1 MTYYLVKHCKL
12 VFGWEARM
20 STQKISLNDKYDL
33 SKSPVMLNGT
43 QALVRLMM
51 MQKARDKAAGLNT
64 AGLVTGYR
72 GSPLGAVDMQMQRAE
87 KHLTGSDVTFQYGLN
102 EDLAVTALWGAQQA
116 EIRGEGKYDGVFG
129 LWYGKGPGVDRSGDA
144 FRHANMAGS
153 STHGGVLVAMGD
165 DHTGESSTVLHQSE
179 WSLLDCYL
187 PIVSPAGVQE
197 ILDYGIYG
205 YELSRFSG
213 LWVGLKTMKDTIE
226 VTSVVDGDPDRIQI
240 KRPEFDMP
248 EGGLNIRLADD
259 RFQQEDRIIDYKR
272 FAAEAF
278 SHANKMDKRVWG
290 KPGAKIGFVAA
301 GKNWLDLVHAMSLLN
316 IDETM
321 AERLGITTY
330 KVGQTWPMDVRG
342 FNAWAEGLDLIVVV
356 EEKRKLIEVQIKE
369 AIFDDRRGRRVYGW
383 YKGGVG
389 EANREELFPT
399 KYALDPIMIAEKLGG
414 ILIEEG
420 RDTEAVKAG
429 LAALDDAK
437 RADNAEEIAARLPY
451 FCSGCPHN
459 SSTKLPD
466 GSRAYAG
473 IGCHFMVQWMD
484 RETTGFTH
492 MGAEGAN
499 WIGEA
504 PFSNRTHVFQ
514 NLGDGTYN
522 HSGVQAIRAALAEGT
537 NITYKI
543 LYNDAVAMTGGQQAE
558 GGLTAQQIA
567 HELKA
572 MGMKTIAVVYD
583 DKEDV
588 DAKLFPAG
596 MRMHERAELM
606 DVQKEFEKV
615 EGVSAILY
623 IQTCAAEKRRR
634 RKRGQFPDPDQ
645 RVFINPDVC
654 EGCGDCG
661 IQSNCVSIVPK
672 ETELGRKRAIDQSSC
687 NKDFSCVNGFCP
699 SFLTVEGAKIRK
711 EATAELKL
719 PDLPEPK
726 LPEIIG
732 THNVVITGV
741 GGTGVVTIGAVLAQA
756 AQIDGMGAGMME
768 MAGLAQKGG
777 AVHIHCRLAKRPEDI
792 SAIRVA
798 TGEAHAL
805 IGGDLV
811 VSAGAKT
818 IGLMKTGQTGGVVN
832 SHEIITGD
840 FTRDTNFQLPTDRL
854 QVALQARLQDG
865 LALFD
870 ASELARVT
878 MGDSIFSNMMVF
890 GAAWQQGLIP
900 VSHAAITEA
909 ITLNGAA
916 VERNLRAFEIGRW
929 AVVDPVEAAKIAK
942 PANVVQL
949 PKSLDEIITFR
960 SDQLVAYQG
969 AGLAKRYVK
978 FLEGITDKP
987 LKEAVAKGYHKLLAY
1002 KDEYE
1007 VARLL
1012 LSSQEKL
1019 AAEFEGDLKVSY
1031 NLAPPVFGGKLVN
1044 GRPQK
1049 RKFGPA
1055 MTPWLRLLAKMKP
1068 LRNTPLDVFGYTAER
1083 KMERALIKQYE
1094 RDMKEWLPKAG
1105 EVDPEALIALAEL
1118 PLQIR
1123 GFGPVKLESEAKAAK
1138 RREEL
1143 LIALRQSGAPVQNAA
1158 E

>member
-1 MTYYLVKHCKL
+1 
-12 VFGWEARM
+12 M

-33 SKSPVMLNGT
+33 TKSPVLLNGT
-43 QALVRLMM
+43 QALVRLML
-51 MQKARDKAAGLNT
+51 MQKHRDKAAGLNT

-72 GSPLGAVDMQMQRAE
+72 GSPLGAVDLQMSRAE
-87 KHLTGSDVTFQYGLN
+87 KHLKAADVTFQYGLN

-116 EIRGEGKYDGVFG
+116 EVRGEGKYDGVFG

-144 FRHANMAGS
+144 LRHANMAGTS
-153 STHGGVLVAMGD
+153 KHGGVLLAMGD

-205 YELSRFSG
+205 YALSRFSG

-226 VTSVVDGDPDRIQI
+226 VTSVVDARPDRVQLVT
-240 KRPEFDMP
+240 PEFDMP
-248 EGGLNIRLADD
+248 ADGLNIRLDDD
-259 RFQQEDRIIDYKR
+259 RFRQENRIIDYKR

-278 SHANKMDKRVWG
+278 SHANKMDKRMWG

-301 GKNWLDLVHAMSLLN
+301 GKNWLDLVHALKLLN
-316 IDETM
+316 IDENM
-321 AERLGITTY
+321 ADRLGITTY
-330 KVGQTWPMDVRG
+330 KVGQTWPMDMKG
-342 FNAWAEGLDLIVVV
+342 FNDWAEDLDLIVVV
-356 EEKRKLIEVQIKE
+356 EEKRKLIEIQIKE
-369 AIFDDRRGRRVYGW
+369 AIFDTRQGRRVYGW
-383 YKGGVG
+383 YKGGAG
-389 EANREELFPT
+389 SMHRDELFPT
-399 KYALDPIMIAEKLGG
+399 RYALDPIMIAEKLGS

-420 RDTEAVKAG
+420 RDTEALRAG
-429 LAALDDAK
+429 LESLADAR
-437 RADNAEEIAARLPY
+437 RADNAEEIATRLPY

-459 SSTKLPD
+459 SSTKLPE

-492 MGAEGAN
+492 MGGEGVN
-499 WIGEA
+499 WVGEA
-504 PFSNRTHVFQ
+504 PFSKRKHVFQ

-567 HELKA
+567 HELTA
-572 MGMKTIAVVYD
+572 MGVKTIAVVYD
-583 DKEDV
+583 EKEDV

-596 MRMHERAELM
+596 MRMHERAEM
-606 DVQKEFEKV
+606 MKIQREFEKV
-615 EGVSAILY
+615 EGVSAIIY

-645 RVFINPDVC
+645 RVFINSDVC

-661 IQSNCVSIVPK
+661 VQSNCVSIVPK
-672 ETELGRKRAIDQSSC
+672 NTELGRKRAIDQSSC
-687 NKDFSCVNGFCP
+687 NKDFSCLNGFCP
-699 SFLTVEGAKIRK
+699 SFVTVEGAKIRK
-711 EATAELKL
+711 EATAAI
-719 PDLPEPK
+719 DLPHLPK
-726 LPEIIG
+726 PALPEIDG

-756 AQIDGMGAGMME
+756 AQIDGKGAGLME

-777 AVHIHCRLAKRPEDI
+777 AVHIHCRIANKPEDI

-818 IGLMKTGQTGGVVN
+818 LGLTTTGQTGAVVN
-832 SHEIITGD
+832 SHEIITGE
-840 FTRDTNFQLPTDRL
+840 FTRNTEFAVPTDRL
-854 QVALQARLQDG
+854 EVALQARLRDR
-865 LALFD
+865 LDLFD

-890 GAAWQQGLIP
+890 GGAWQKGLVP
-900 VSHAAITEA
+900 VSFEA
-909 ITLNGAA
+909 IEQAIEMNGAA
-916 VERNLRAFEIGRW
+916 VERNKRAFDIGRW
-929 AVVDPVEAAKIAK
+929 AVLHPEEAARLIQPKVVEKPKTLDEKIA
-942 PANVVQL
+942 
-949 PKSLDEIITFR
+949 FR
-960 SDQLVAYQG
+960 AGHLVAYQG
-969 AGLAKRYVK
+969 KGLAKRYAK
-978 FLEGITDKP
+978 LLDGISDP
-987 LKEAVAKGYHKLLAY
+987 ALKEAVAKGYHKLLAY

-1012 LSSQEKL
+1012 LDSRAKAE
-1019 AAEFEGDLKVSY
+1019 AEFEGDLKLSY
-1031 NLAPPVFGGKLVN
+1031 HLAPPMLGGTDPN

-1049 RKFGPA
+1049 RKFGA
-1055 MTPWLRLLAKMKP
+1055 GMERGFRLLAKLKS
-1068 LRNTPLDVFGYTAER
+1068 LRGTPLDIFGYTEER
-1083 KMERALIKQYE
+1083 RMERALIKQYE
-1094 RDMKEWLPKAG
+1094 GDMQEWLPKAS
-1105 EVDPEALIALAEL
+1105 PEIMEPLVALAEL

-1123 GFGPVKLESEAKAAK
+1123 GFGPVKMANEQKAAK

-1143 LIALRQSGAPVQNAA
+1143 LAALRRGGMPVKQAA

>member
-1 MTYYLVKHCKL
+1 
-12 VFGWEARM
+12 M
-20 STQKISLNDKYDL
+20 STQKISLNDKFDL
-33 SKSPVMLNGT
+33 TKSQVMLNGT
-43 QALVRLMM
+43 QALVRLML
-51 MQKARDKAAGLNT
+51 MQKHRDKAAGLNT

-72 GSPLGAVDMQMQRAE
+72 GSPLGAVDMQMKRAE
-87 KHLTGSDVTFQYGLN
+87 KHLTASDVTFQFGLN

-116 EIRGEGKYDGVFG
+116 EVRGEGKYDGVFG

-144 FRHANMAGS
+144 IRHANMAGS
-153 STHGGVLVAMGD
+153 SKHGGVLVAMGD

-179 WSLLDCYL
+179 WSLMDCYL

-197 ILDYGIYG
+197 ILDYGAYG
-205 YELSRFSG
+205 LALSRFSG

-226 VTSVVDGDPDRIQI
+226 VTSVVDGDPDRM
-240 KRPEFDMP
+240 KLVTPEFDMP
-248 EGGLNIRLADD
+248 ADGLNIRLDDD
-259 RFQQEDRIIDYKR
+259 RFRQENRIIDYKR

-278 SHANKMDKRVWG
+278 SHANKMDKRMWG

-330 KVGQTWPMDVRG
+330 KVGQTWPLDMKG
-342 FNAWAEGLDLIVVV
+342 FNDWAEGLDLIVVV
-356 EEKRKLIEVQIKE
+356 EEKRKLIEIQIKE
-369 AIFDDRRGRRVYGW
+369 AIFDDRQGRRVYGW
-383 YKGGVG
+383 YKGGAG
-389 EANREELFPT
+389 AMHREELFPT
-399 KYALDPIMIAEKLGG
+399 KYALDPIMIAEKLGQ

-420 RDTEAVKAG
+420 RETEAIRAG
-429 LAALDDAK
+429 LIALDDAK

-492 MGAEGAN
+492 MGGEGVN
-499 WIGEA
+499 WVGEA
-504 PFSNRTHVFQ
+504 PFSNRKHVFQ

-537 NITYKI
+537 NITFKI
-543 LYNDAVAMTGGQQAE
+543 LYNDAVAMTGGQEAE
-558 GGLTAQQIA
+558 GGLTAHQIA
-567 HELKA
+567 HELTA

-583 DKEDV
+583 EKEDV

-606 DVQKEFEKV
+606 AVQKEMETV
-615 EGVSAILY
+615 EGVSAIIY

-634 RKRGQFPDPDQ
+634 RKKGLFPDPDQ
-645 RVFINPDVC
+645 RVFINSDVC

-661 IQSNCVSIVPK
+661 VQSNCVSIVPK

-687 NKDFSCVNGFCP
+687 NKDFSCVKGFCP
-699 SFLTVEGAKIRK
+699 SFLTIEGAKIRK
-711 EATAELKL
+711 EPTAALDL
-719 PDLPEPK
+719 PDLPKPE
-726 LPEIIG
+726 LPSING

-756 AQIDGMGAGMME
+756 AQIDGKGAGMME

-777 AVHIHCRLAKRPEDI
+777 AVHIHCRIANKPEDI

-818 IGLMKTGQTGGVVN
+818 IGLMKTGKTGAVVN

-854 QVALQARLQDG
+854 QVALEARLRDR
-865 LALFD
+865 LDLFD
-870 ASELARVT
+870 ASDLARAS
-878 MGDSIFSNMMVF
+878 MGDSIFSNMMIF
-890 GAAWQQGLIP
+890 GAAWQRGLLPI
-900 VSHAAITEA
+900 SLEAIQEA

-916 VERNLRAFEIGRW
+916 VERNLRAFDIGRW
-929 AVVDPVEAAKIAK
+929 AVLYPQEVQKLIA
-942 PANVVQL
+942 PNVVEL
-949 PKSLDEIITFR
+949 PKSLEEQIAFR
-960 SDQLVAYQG
+960 SAQLVDYQG
-969 AGLAKRYVK
+969 PRLAKRYGK
-978 FLEGITDKP
+978 MLDGISDKA

-1012 LSSQEKL
+1012 LSSRGKAE
-1019 AAEFEGDLKVSY
+1019 AEFEGDLKISY
-1031 NLAPPVFGGKLVN
+1031 NLAPPMLTGKDPD
-1044 GRPQK
+1044 GRPKK
-1049 RKFGPA
+1049 RKFGPGLERG
-1055 MTPWLRLLAKMKP
+1055 LRLLAKFKG
-1068 LRNTPLDVFGYTAER
+1068 LRGTPLDVFGYTAER
-1083 KMERALIKQYE
+1083 KMERALIAQYE
-1094 RDMKEWLPKAG
+1094 ADMKAWLPKAS
-1105 EVDPEALIALAEL
+1105 PEIMAPLIALAEL
-1118 PLQIR
+1118 PLEIR
-1123 GFGPVKLESEAKAAK
+1123 GFGPVKQANEAKAAK

-1143 LIALRQSGAPVQNAA
+1143 LAALRHGGTELKTAA

>member
-1 MTYYLVKHCKL
+1 
-12 VFGWEARM
+12 M

-33 SKSPVMLNGT
+33 EKSPVLLNGT
-43 QALVRLMM
+43 QALVRLML
-51 MQKARDKAAGLNT
+51 MQKHRDTVAGLNT

-72 GSPLGAVDMQMQRAE
+72 GSPLGAVDMQMSRAS
-87 KHLTGSDVTFQYGLN
+87 KQLSAADVKFQYGLN

-116 EIRGEGKYDGVFG
+116 EVRGEGKFDGVFG

-144 FRHANMAGS
+144 IRHANMAGTS
-153 STHGGVLVAMGD
+153 KHGGVLLAMGD

-205 YELSRFSG
+205 YALSRFSG

-226 VTSVVDGDPDRIQI
+226 VTSVVDARPDRVQLVTP
-240 KRPEFDMP
+240 KFDMP
-248 EGGLNIRLADD
+248 PDGLNIRLDDD
-259 RFQQEDRIIDYKR
+259 RFRQENRIIDYRR

-290 KPGAKIGFVAA
+290 KPGAKIGLVAA
-301 GKNWLDLVHAMSLLN
+301 GKNWLDLVHALKLLN
-316 IDETM
+316 IDEPM

-330 KVGQTWPMDVRG
+330 KVGQTWPMDMKG
-342 FNAWAEGLDLIVVV
+342 FNDWAEGLDLIVVV
-356 EEKRKLIEVQIKE
+356 EEKRKLIEIQIKE
-369 AIFDDRRGRRVYGW
+369 ALFDNRRGRRVYGW
-383 YKGGVG
+383 YKGGAG
-389 EANREELFPT
+389 ALHREELFPT

-414 ILIEEG
+414 ILIDEG
-420 RDTEAVKAG
+420 RDTEAIRAG
-429 LAALDDAK
+429 IAHLDEAR
-437 RADNAEEIAARLPY
+437 RADNAEEISTRLPY

-484 RETTGFTH
+484 RETVGFTH
-492 MGAEGAN
+492 MGGEGAN
-499 WIGEA
+499 WVGEA
-504 PFSNRTHVFQ
+504 PFSTRKHVFQ

-522 HSGVQAIRAALAEGT
+522 HSGVMAIRAALAEGT

-558 GGLTAQQIA
+558 GGLTAHQIA
-567 HELKA
+567 HELTA
-572 MGMKTIAVVYD
+572 MGVKTIAVVYD
-583 DKEDV
+583 EKEDV
-588 DAKLFPAG
+588 DAKQFPAG

-606 DVQKEFEKV
+606 KVQREFEQI
-615 EGVSAILY
+615 EGVSAIIY

-634 RKRGQFPDPDQ
+634 RKRGTFPDPDQ
-645 RVFINPDVC
+645 RVFINPDIC

-661 IQSNCVSIVPK
+661 VQSNCVSIVPH

-699 SFLTVEGAKIRK
+699 SFVTVEGAKIRK
-711 EATAELKL
+711 EATATLEL
-719 PDLPEPK
+719 PDLPQPD
-726 LPEIIG
+726 LPAING

-756 AQIDGMGAGMME
+756 AQIDGKGAGLME

-777 AVHIHCRLAKRPEDI
+777 AVHIHCRLANRPADI

-798 TGEAHAL
+798 TGEADAL

-818 IGLMKTGQTGGVVN
+818 LGLTTAGRTGAVVN

-840 FTRDTNFQLPTDRL
+840 FTRNTEFTIPTERL
-854 QVALQARLQDG
+854 EVALQARLRDRVD
-865 LALFD
+865 LFD

-890 GAAWQQGLIP
+890 GAAWQRGLVP
-900 VSHAAITEA
+900 VSHDALMQA

-916 VERNLRAFEIGRW
+916 VDANKRAFDVGRW
-929 AVVDPVEAAKIAK
+929 AVLHPADAAALLQ
-942 PANVVQL
+942 PNVVNK
-949 PKSLDEIITFR
+949 PKSLEEKIAFR
-960 SDQLVAYQG
+960 ADHLIAYQG
-969 AGLAKRYVK
+969 KGLAKRYAK
-978 FLEGITDKP
+978 LLDGITDP
-987 LKEAVAKGYHKLLAY
+987 ALKEAVAKGYHKLLSY

-1012 LSSQEKL
+1012 LDSRAK
-1019 AAEFEGDLKVSY
+1019 AEETFEGDLKLSY
-1031 NLAPPVFGGKLVN
+1031 HLAPPMLGGEDPN
-1044 GRPQK
+1044 GRPKK
-1049 RKFGPA
+1049 RKFGQG
-1055 MTPWLRLLAKMKP
+1055 MERWFRLLARFKR
-1068 LRNTPLDVFGYTAER
+1068 LRGTPLDVFGYTAER

-1094 RDMKEWLPKAG
+1094 ADMREWLPQVRA
-1105 EVDPEALIALAEL
+1105 EILAPLIALAEL

-1123 GFGPVKLESEAKAAK
+1123 GFGPVKQANEQKAAK

-1143 LIALRQSGAPVQNAA
+1143 LAALRQGGTPLKQAA